1 VRVVTIQL
9 LKPKKL
15 YTGIWKND
23 AMCTPD
29 AELEVV
35 PGNAE
40 PATGSNPPQVLTKEM
55 EEEHFLILLTSRLWG
70 VKAGSRRINKATRQ

>member
-23 AMCTPD
+23 AICTAD

-40 PATGSNPPQVLTKEM
+40 PTGSNPPQVLTKEM
-55 EEEHFLILLTSRLWG
+55 EEEHFLIC
-70 VKAGSRRINKATRQ
+70 

>member
-15 YTGIWKND
+15 DTWIWKND
-23 AMCTPD
+23 AICVAD

-40 PATGSNPPQVLTKEM
+40 PATGSNPQQVLTKEM
-55 EEEHFLILLTSRLWG
+55 KEEHY
-70 VKAGSRRINKATRQ
+70 